1 MEKDP
6 KIFLLHVLENIS
18 LVENDL
24 KEISEDVFKRNKTLQ
39 DATMRRIEVIG
50 EAVKNLP
57 DVFKKSHPE
66 VPWREIA
73 STRDYVIHE
82 YFSIDLDTVWEIT
95 QKDFPDLKLKIGK
108 ILNNL
113 S

>member
-1 MEKDP
+1 M
-6 KIFLLHVLENIS
+6 FTNNIS
-18 LVENDL
+18 
-24 KEISEDVFKRNKTLQ
+24 SEV
-39 DATMRRIEVIG
+39 G
-50 EAVKNLP
+50 LP
-57 DVFKKSHPE
+57 NS
-66 VPWREIA
+66 
-73 STRDYVIHE
+73 DYVIHE